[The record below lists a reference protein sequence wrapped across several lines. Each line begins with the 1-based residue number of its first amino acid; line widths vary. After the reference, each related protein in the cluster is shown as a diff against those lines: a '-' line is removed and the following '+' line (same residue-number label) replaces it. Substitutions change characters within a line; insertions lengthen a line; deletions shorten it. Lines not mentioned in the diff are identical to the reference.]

1 VVSVVVSVVVVVLPL
16 APMVLLPLLVV
27 SVLGLPAAVL
37 GVVVL
42 LPAAVLGVVVLLP
55 AAVLGLL
62 PLAAALGAL
71 LLAPDVLPVFGVPVL
86 PMGVVCEL
94 CWPAPTAGSFELGF
108 GGVP

>member
-71 LLAPDVLPVFGVPVL
+71 LLAPDVLPFGVPVL